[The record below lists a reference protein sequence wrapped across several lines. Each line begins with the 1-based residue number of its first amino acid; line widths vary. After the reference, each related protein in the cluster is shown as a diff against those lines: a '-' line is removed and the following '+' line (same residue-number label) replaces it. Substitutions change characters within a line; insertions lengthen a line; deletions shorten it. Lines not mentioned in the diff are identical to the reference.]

1 MTDQTKEVKTDEVDT
16 DDQQVKTDDTQGVDD
31 KDQGTFKEAPKDD
44 DKSKEDDVKSKEDKP
59 EDEPEDKTQDDDKDL
74 DTNVWG
80 TTGDDVGDSVLQLL
94 QNSGTT
100 PETAKALLWDAV
112 QAGDA
117 TKIDRDALV
126 EAVGKT
132 KATLIMAGM
141 ENYVGGIAKRA
152 AEVTQ
157 VINEAVGGNENWKAI
172 RDWAKEHISE
182 DAMVDYAD
190 MIDKGGRKAALAAKD
205 LKEQYEAAGHTFA
218 ESTEQVTPSGK
229 PKPEVQEP
237 LTKREYF
244 EKLDKLNRSGK
255 LTEEL
260 SSKLFKQRQLGIAQG
275 K

>member
-1 MTDQTKEVKTDEVDT
+1 MTEKTEEPKVEDQVVNP
-16 DDQQVKTDDTQGVDD
+16 DD
-31 KDQGTFKEAPKDD
+31 KVEDKQTDQGTFKEAPKEEDKGKEPVVEETVEPKVEDTADD
-44 DKSKEDDVKSKEDKP
+44 DKELD
-59 EDEPEDKTQDDDKDL
+59 QD
-74 DTNVWG
+74 VWG
-80 TTGDDVGDSVLQLL
+80 STGDDVGDSVLQLL

-132 KATLIMAGM
+132 KANLIMAGM

-152 AEVTQ
+152 AEVTE
-157 VINEAVGGNENWKAI
+157 VVNNAVGGNENWKAI
-172 RDWAKEHISE
+172 RDWAKKTLSDE
-182 DAMVDYAD
+182 DMADYAD
-190 MIDKGGRKAALAAKD
+190 MIDKGGRKASLAAKD

-229 PKPEVQEP
+229 PKQETLEP

-244 EKLDKLNRSGK
+244 EKLDKLNRQGK
-255 LTEEL
+255 LTQEL
-260 SSKLFKQRQLGIAQG
+260 SSQLFKQRQLGIAQG

>member
-1 MTDQTKEVKTDEVDT
+1 MTEKTEEVKTEDQVVNT
-16 DDQQVKTDDTQGVDD
+16 DDKVDD
-31 KDQGTFKEAPKDD
+31 KPVDQGTFKEAPKEEDTG
-44 DKSKEDDVKSKEDKP
+44 KEPVVEKTVETKE
-59 EDEPEDKTQDDDKDL
+59 EETVDDKDL
-74 DTNVWG
+74 DQDVWG
-80 TTGDDVGDSVLQLL
+80 STGDDVGDSVLQLL

-112 QAGDA
+112 QEGDV

-132 KATLIMAGM
+132 KANLIMAGM

-152 AEVTQ
+152 AEVTE
-157 VINEAVGGNENWKAI
+157 VVNNAVGGNENWRAI
-172 RDWAKEHISE
+172 RDWAKENLSDE
-182 DAMVDYAD
+182 DMADYAD
-190 MIDKGGRKAALAAKD
+190 MIDKGGRKASLAAKD

-229 PKPEVQEP
+229 PKPETLEP

-244 EKLDKLNRSGK
+244 EKLDKLNRQGK
-255 LTEEL
+255 LTQEL
-260 SSKLFKQRQLGIAQG
+260 SSQLFKQRQLGIAQG

>member
-1 MTDQTKEVKTDEVDT
+1 MTDKTEEVKPEDQVTKDQTDNT
-16 DDQQVKTDDTQGVDD
+16 DDLD
-31 KDQGTFKEAPKDD
+31 KSKEPDQGTFKEAPKDD
-44 DKSKEDDVKSKEDKP
+44 DKAKEPDATDDKDDVV
-59 EDEPEDKTQDDDKDL
+59 DDDKDL
-74 DTNVWG
+74 DHDVWG
-80 TTGDDVGDSVLQLL
+80 STGDSVGDSVLQLL

-132 KATLIMAGM
+132 KANLIMAGM
-141 ENYVGGIAKRA
+141 ENYVGNIAKRA
-152 AEVTQ
+152 AEVTAI
-157 VINEAVGGNENWKAI
+157 VNDAVGGNENWKAI
-172 RDWAKEHISE
+172 RDWAKENLS
-182 DAMVDYAD
+182 DDDMADYAD
-190 MIDKGGRKAALAAKD
+190 MIDKGGRKASLAAKD

-229 PKPEVQEP
+229 PKQETLEP

-244 EKLDKLNRSGK
+244 EALDKLNKQGK
-255 LTEEL
+255 LTQEL
-260 SSKLFKQRQLGIAQG
+260 SSTLFKQRQLGIAQG